1 MSPKHRMYS
10 IPFNGMNPEWFLQEV
25 EKRKHHIDHVYCELP
40 YSEREMLSHVRFLFD
55 GQDGANANMHD
66 ANSRRILYIRN
77 CYNFLRISKGR
88 VRRICPIN
96 AVYYK
101 FNNEDEFQRFVRTLA
116 QLARDFE
123 LEGMILS
130 DYRIAEVLHALM
142 PELELHTSCNVY
154 QWNLR
159 QMSLWQER
167 CGIKTFNP
175 PREILRTPSKLKEMH
190 DAGFKLKCLINEG
203 CLMGCPNSFYHNMS
217 VSLRCYGGIFNCCQS
232 GVGDIFRGNWILP
245 RWQKYYDKYVD
256 IYKISGRNEPGDYA
270 FRTMDAF
277 LAENN
282 DKPLTDVMISGTIS
296 FMRQMLPE
304 EILRK
309 ITLDKVP
316 DKLLSCECKECRK
329 CGLCQKLAE
338 KLIPE
343 KYRGRFNF
351 KIKVVKSR
359 H

>member
-1 MSPKHRMYS
+1 MDPKNRKYS
-10 IPFNGMNPEWFLQEV
+10 IPFNATNPEWFLQEV
-25 EKRKHHIDHVYCELP
+25 EKRKQYIDHVYCELP
-40 YSEREMLSHVRFLFD
+40 FNEKEMISHVRFTFD
-55 GQDGANANMHD
+55 GKDGISPDVAD
-66 ANSRRILYIRN
+66 ADLRRGLYIRK

-88 VRRICPIN
+88 VRRICPVN

-101 FNNEDEFQRFVRTLA
+101 FNNEDELARFVRTLA
-116 QLARDFE
+116 LLARHHE
-123 LEGMILS
+123 LEGMIIS
-130 DYRIAEVLHALM
+130 DYRIALLLHALM
-142 PELELHTSCNVY
+142 PELELHTSCNTY

-159 QMSLWQER
+159 QMSIWQEK

-203 CLMGCPNSFYHNMS
+203 CLMGCPNSFYHNMG
-217 VSLRCYGGIFNCCQS
+217 VSLRCYAGMLSCCQS

-245 RWQKYYDKYVD
+245 RWQKYYDEYVD

-270 FRTMDAF
+270 FRTIDAY
-277 LAENN
+277 LTENN
-282 DKPLTDVMISGTIS
+282 DKPLTEVMLSGTVM
-296 FMRQMLPE
+296 FMKQLLPE
-304 EILRK
+304 EIVRN

-316 DKLLSCECKECRK
+316 DKLLTRECKECSK

-351 KIKVVKSR
+351 KIKVV
-359 H
+359 